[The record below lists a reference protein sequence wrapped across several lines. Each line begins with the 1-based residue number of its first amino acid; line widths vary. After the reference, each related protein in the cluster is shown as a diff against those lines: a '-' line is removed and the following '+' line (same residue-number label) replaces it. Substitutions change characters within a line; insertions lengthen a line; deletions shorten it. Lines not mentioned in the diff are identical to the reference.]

1 MPFDPPAPL
10 AAALALETADHPHA
24 AMRTAAETLSN
35 SYRTGLSIPAH
46 LTPLARSA
54 YLAVRF
60 PSTYAVAARVWSQV
74 RARIGDRPVRT
85 VLDSGAGPGTASLAL
100 AAMQAGLRATL
111 LERDAG
117 WRPTALRLA
126 GAVGLHADF
135 VAGDAGSLGP
145 SARHDAVVASHVLN
159 ELPADRRTGVVHALW
174 QATGD
179 VLVLIEP
186 GTQPGFASIRAARD
200 LILSLGGH
208 AVAPCTHGLGC
219 PVQGD
224 DWCHFDVQ
232 VERTALHRSVKSGTL
247 SHESAKFSYVA
258 LARTAPPETLSGRI
272 VRRPIRAGG
281 HAHFDLC
288 REGRIERVTVSRR
301 QREAWRAAR
310 DSVWGDMLDS

>member
-10 AAALALETADHPHA
+10 ATALAFETADHPHA
-24 AMRTAAETLSN
+24 ALRTAAETLSN
-35 SYRTGLSIPAH
+35 SYRTGIAIPAT
-46 LTPLARSA
+46 LTPVARVA

-60 PSTYAVAARVWSQV
+60 PSTYAIAARVWSQV
-74 RARIGDRPVRT
+74 CARLGDRPIRT
-85 VLDSGAGPGTASLAL
+85 IFDSGAGPGTASLAL
-100 AAMQAGLRATL
+100 AATQPGLRATL

-135 VAGDAGSLGP
+135 VAGDAGSLG
-145 SARHDAVVASHVLN
+145 AATRHDAVVASHVLN
-159 ELPADRRTGVVHALW
+159 ELPADRRASVVDALW
-174 QATGD
+174 KATGD

-186 GTQPGFASIRAARD
+186 GTQAGFASIRAARD

-208 AVAPCTHGLGC
+208 AVAPCTHGLTC

-258 LARTAPPETLSGRI
+258 LARTPLPEMLAGRI
-272 VRRPIRAGG
+272 VRRPIRASG

-301 QREAWRAAR
+301 QRDEWRAAR
-310 DSVWGDMLDS
+310 DALWGDLLDS

>member
-10 AAALALETADHPHA
+10 AAAIALETADHPRA
-24 AMRTAAETLSN
+24 ALRAAAETLSN
-35 SYRTGLSIPAH
+35 SYRTGLAIPVT
-46 LTPLARSA
+46 LTPVARAA

-74 RARIGDRPVRT
+74 RARLGDRPVRT
-85 VLDSGAGPGTASLAL
+85 ILDSGAGPGTASLAF
-100 AAMQAGLRATL
+100 AATTAGLRATL

-126 GAVGLHADF
+126 GAAGLQADF
-135 VAGDAGSLGP
+135 VAGDAGGP
-145 SARHDAVVASHVLN
+145 GVAGRHDAVVASYVLN
-159 ELPADRRTGVVHALW
+159 ELAPERRISVVDALW
-174 QATGD
+174 RATGD

-186 GTQPGFASIRAARD
+186 GTQAGFASIRAARD
-200 LILSLGGH
+200 SLLSLGGH
-208 AVAPCTHGLGC
+208 AIAPCTHGLAC
-219 PVQGD
+219 PVQEG

-232 VERTALHRSVKSGTL
+232 VERTGLHRALKSGSL

-258 LARTAPPETLSGRI
+258 LARTPPPVMSAGRI
-272 VRRPIRAGG
+272 VRRPIRASG

-301 QREAWRAAR
+301 QRDQWRAAR
-310 DSVWGDMLDS
+310 DAVWGDLMEG